1 MSRLQVGVL
10 LPAMLAAASLFAQE
24 APKQPAPPT
33 ATPTTTPTAPSAN
46 RVAPATPAAP
56 ANAQPPGG
64 NRAFGVFPNYRTADW
79 SRRGTVLS
87 NRQKLSIAAR
97 DSFDYPTV
105 LLAAAV
111 AGIGQWSNSNPSFGQ
126 GAKGYGHRWITSYA
140 DQAIG
145 NMLTEGVYPVLLN
158 EDPRYFRRGTGS
170 TWRRL
175 GYAVTRVVI
184 TQRDGGG
191 SRFNGS
197 EWLGSAT
204 TVGIANAY
212 YPDSRTLGG
221 NTSRLFTLVGI
232 DAASMVVKEF
242 WPDIQRKLHR

>member
-1 MSRLQVGVL
+1 MGVL

-24 APKQPAPPT
+24 APKPAAPPT
-33 ATPTTTPTAPSAN
+33 ATQTPTPSAPSAN
-46 RVAPATPAAP
+46 RVAPATPATP
-56 ANAQPPGG
+56 ASAQPPGG

-79 SRRGTVLS
+79 SQRGTVLS

-105 LLAAAV
+105 ILAGAV

-232 DAASMVVKEF
+232 DAASMVLKEF